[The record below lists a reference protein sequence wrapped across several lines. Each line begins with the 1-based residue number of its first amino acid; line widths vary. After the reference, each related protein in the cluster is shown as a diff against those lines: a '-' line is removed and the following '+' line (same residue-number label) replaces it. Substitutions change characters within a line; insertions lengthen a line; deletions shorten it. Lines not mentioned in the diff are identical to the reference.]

1 MEHSTFNIMG
11 IDSCPLSVVSKF
23 GDSVIIEQTQ
33 DAQRLEQ
40 LLRSMAVASGCVA
53 NTFNPIKGKLLGE
66 TTINHALSDCE
77 KIGQARQD
85 SLDEG
90 KDPIKSILNSS
101 NGYKL
106 FYGVVKETEVKSQ
119 GGYTEG
125 VIHIDGLDQF
135 EGDTFTLWF
144 KNEHLISWKNEKPF
158 ITCPDLLTVMDPI
171 QAMAVSN
178 PDCKEGDEVYVLGW
192 KSDLIWR
199 TQRGIDLLSPKSF
212 GVEIDF
218 KPIEE
223 FLKS

>member
-1 MEHSTFNIMG
+1 
-11 IDSCPLSVVSKF
+11 
-23 GDSVIIEQTQ
+23 
-33 DAQRLEQ
+33 
-40 LLRSMAVASGCVA
+40 MAVASGCVA
-53 NTFNPIKGKLLGE
+53 NTFNPIKGKYLAE
-66 TTINHALSDCE
+66 ATINNALSDCE

-85 SLDEG
+85 SLDQVQ
-90 KDPIKSILNSS
+90 DPIQSIIKASDGYELFHGIVKKS
-101 NGYKL
+101 
-106 FYGVVKETEVKSQ
+106 EVINH
-119 GGYTEG
+119 GGYSEG
-125 VIHIDGLDQF
+125 SIDIHGLGQF
-135 EGDTFTLWF
+135 EEDTFRLWF

-212 GVEIDF
+212 GVEINF

>member
-1 MEHSTFNIMG
+1 MTG
-11 IDSCPLSVVSKF
+11 VGLSEFGNKVICLDINQSKINDLSA
-23 GDSVIIEQTQ
+23 GKVPIHEPGLEDLIRKNVKSE
-33 DAQRLEQ
+33 RLFF
-40 LLRSMAVASGCVA
+40 SSDMASS
-53 NTFNPIKGKLLGE
+53 IKKSE
-66 TTINHALSDCE
+66 VINH
-77 KIGQARQD
+77 
-85 SLDEG
+85 
-90 KDPIKSILNSS
+90 
-101 NGYKL
+101 
-106 FYGVVKETEVKSQ
+106 
-119 GGYTEG
+119 GGYSEG
-125 VIHIDGLDQF
+125 SIDIHGLGQF
-135 EGDTFTLWF
+135 EEDTFRLWF